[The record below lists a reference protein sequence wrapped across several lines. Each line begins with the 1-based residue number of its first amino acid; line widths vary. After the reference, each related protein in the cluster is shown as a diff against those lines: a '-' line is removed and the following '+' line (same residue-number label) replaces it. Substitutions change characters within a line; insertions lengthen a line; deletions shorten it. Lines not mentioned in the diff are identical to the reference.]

1 VVWAMLLSAVALVL
15 VTAPRA
21 SGGYDAVVPGFSD
34 WGAIAGGVLVA
45 FWGFAGFENMTFVA
59 GELRNPRRDYLI
71 AVMVALGGYCV
82 LAMLLTANLAAIVP
96 RDSVDDLTGVAQL
109 ASYAPGGIA
118 ITVLALALVQANAGS
133 WVWGVSRLLY
143 SAAREGRLPAWWAV
157 VDGRGVPRR
166 AVLSLVV
173 PGAGAT
179 CVASVWPGLVMPFVT
194 FASGVFVFLYVLAV
208 ASFIAVR
215 RAARASRSQSPTPGR
230 SPQGH
235 PQAAGTRARS

>member
-1 VVWAMLLSAVALVL
+1 
-15 VTAPRA
+15 
-21 SGGYDAVVPGFSD
+21 
-34 WGAIAGGVLVA
+34 VLVA

-71 AVMVALGGYCV
+71 AVLVALGGYCL

-96 RDSVDDLTGVAQL
+96 RGAVDELTGVAQL
-109 ASYAPGGIA
+109 ASYAPGSVA

-133 WVWGVSRLLY
+133 WVWGVSRMLY

-157 VDGRGVPRR
+157 VDRRGVPRR
-166 AVLSLVV
+166 AVLSLVA
-173 PGAGAT
+173 PGAAAT

-194 FASGVFVFLYVLAV
+194 FASAVFVFLYLLAV

-215 RAARASRSQSPTPGR
+215 RAARASPSPTPIPDR

-235 PQAAGTRARS
+235 PQAAGTRGRS